1 MPSSNSATSSSSD
14 RRGEASE
21 FNRLRDIALFDDVFQ
36 AQHLEQAVGFT
47 SVPCPDRRN
56 NLTVPTFRCFYR
68 PNFFTQ
74 RQANRLQI
82 TINAANGRP
91 PERSILSRTSRVTRS
106 EFDQLEVN
114 CKIMRIII
122 IMC

>member
-1 MPSSNSATSSSSD
+1 MPSSNSATSSSTD

-56 NLTVPTFRCFYR
+56 NLTVPTFRCFYKS
-68 PNFFTQ
+68 NYYTQ
-74 RQANRLQI
+74 RQANRMQI

-91 PERSILSRTSRVTRS
+91 LERLILAGACRVTRS
-106 EFDQLEVN
+106 EFDQLEVL
-114 CKIMRIII
+114 KIKNYS
-122 IMC
+122 